1 MKNIEEIVKRSA
13 EKFNAVVVE
22 LAIENG
28 KIEAV
33 LYRKRNGLTTGDLE
47 EITYLIQ
54 HELKVIGEDTNFDI
68 NLSTPGLD
76 RVLKDRK
83 EIDIFEGCEVR
94 FYYAEENKKLM
105 KEGILRGSN
114 GDLALFE
121 VNGETISLPISKIIK
136 IELFE
141 RMFEK
146 RRGGKK

>member
-22 LAIENG
+22 LSIENG

-33 LYRKRNGLTTGDLE
+33 LYRKGKGLTVLDLE
-47 EITYLIQ
+47 ELTYLIK
-54 HELKVIGEDTNFDI
+54 HDLKVIGEDENFDI

-94 FYYAEENKKLM
+94 FYYTEENKKLM

-114 GDLALFE
+114 GDLVLFE
-121 VNGETISLPISKIIK
+121 VDGETISLPISKIIK

>member
-13 EKFNAVVVE
+13 EKFNAVIVE
-22 LAIENG
+22 LTIENG

-33 LYRKRNGLTTGDLE
+33 LYRKRKGLTTGDLE

-76 RVLKDRK
+76 RILKDRK

-94 FYYAEENKKLM
+94 FYYTEENKKLM

-114 GDLALFE
+114 GDLVLFE
-121 VNGETISLPISKIIK
+121 VNGETISLPISKIVK